1 MKKTNLLF
9 RSLLTLVCLV
19 ASFSFA
25 SAYTTVK
32 SIAEL
37 KNLADGAQFI
47 YEGKAMTTLHFYRY
61 NSPIPG
67 IFVQDDNKDVIFL
80 AHPNFLPTATWF
92 DDPNYNGYKM
102 HQGGT
107 IVTSFSGTFKKA
119 SGNNPDRVTFTED
132 DLEFIES
139 GSYGNP
145 IPYAEVTADELIAN
159 PSKYAYQVVKFTSD
173 VTKTGSGLYGTNYSV
188 NNAEGSLNVHL
199 SAQLDG
205 RSFPAGGTFYGMVDK
220 YGTGY
225 QFLILDRYHIEP
237 TKFFNLVDL
246 YNFVDNKNSLSVS
259 TVELEIVEPA
269 LVNFVARM
277 PMTSNYYI
285 QATTNGQTSA
295 LCVSAT
301 SRGNTFAAQ
310 VGDSIKGLKGFYSKL
325 SVEDGLY
332 KGSMFRIREE
342 NFSKVSVINSGNP
355 ISWQEQKVY
364 NILQTPE
371 MFESRLISLPVGEF
385 KLVNFTE
392 NNEVVERVAFVQFDG
407 DLRKQYDTIRV
418 QMAGGVDMTQFVGT
432 KAAIMGV
439 YDLSEAIAAGYPTII
454 LRDEND
460 IIGNKS
466 FASIGEMLAA
476 GQPLSTKVTYE
487 ITNPVLVTY
496 KHFSQNTQGDNEHM
510 CGLYVQ
516 DATGAILY
524 KTGQP
529 VENVN
534 PGDSIVGIKGAFQY
548 ERNVPGRQ
556 EHYIKGDAQNEITVV
571 NSGNPL
577 TPQVTTLDQIV
588 NDPMSFA
595 SRLVKIDNLET
606 TVKFGFSQGYP
617 YETQFI
623 YQNKS
628 TMNVVWDRL
637 YENMTAIGVVEY
649 GIMGYGLTIF
659 PIEVQNTVKDFD
671 GTCRRI
677 RDIKK
682 LASGTEFTYV
692 GNATTTFTDYE
703 NGILIQDYTGG
714 ILLKNA
720 KLGDNGTTKVK
731 SGMVITNIK
740 GKYQP
745 AKDDIIASIE
755 IADADIDNITI
766 LAEDCGFTCR
776 STDINVVQHF
786 YNKYLMGEALMLRGA
801 DIRESE
807 GSYVIVFAYNDGVND
822 VEVKVPAVAKG
833 AIDFSK
839 NLVVGYARKF
849 DGVLTFVMVSDEEP
863 EYTEPELP
871 ETPDPGVDVEN
882 VFAQHA
888 IYISAEGQLFA
899 PEALTISLY
908 DVNGRL
914 VVANESSVLNLTS
927 CNRGV
932 YLVRS
937 TYADGSIQIT
947 KVVR

>member
-1 MKKTNLLF
+1 
-9 RSLLTLVCLV
+9 V
-19 ASFSFA
+19 ASFTFA

-37 KNLADGAQFI
+37 KNLADGTQFI

-80 AHPNFLPTATWF
+80 AHANFMPTATWF

-145 IPYAEVTADELIAN
+145 IPYAEVTMDELIAN
-159 PSKYAYQVVKFTSD
+159 PSQYEYQVVKITAD
-173 VTKTGSGLYGTNYSV
+173 VTKTGTGLYATTYSFTNDVASMPI
-188 NNAEGSLNVHL
+188 HL

-205 RSFPAGGTFYGMVDK
+205 RSFPAGGTFYGMCDK
-220 YGTGY
+220 YGSGH
-225 QFLILDRYHIEP
+225 QFLILDRYHVEP
-237 TKFFNLVDL
+237 TKFYNLVDL
-246 YNFVDNKNSLSVS
+246 YNFVDDKNRSAVS
-259 TVELEIVEPA
+259 NVELEILEPA

-310 VGDSIKGLKGFYSKL
+310 AGDSIKGLKGYYSKL

-332 KGSMFRIREE
+332 KGSMFRIKEE

-355 ISWQEQKVY
+355 ISWQEQNVH
-364 NILQTPE
+364 NILLTPA

-392 NNEVVERVAFVQFDG
+392 NNEVVERIAFVQFDG
-407 DLRKQYDTIRV
+407 DLRKQYDTIRI
-418 QMAGGVDMTQFVGT
+418 QMAGGVDLTPYVGT
-432 KAAIMGV
+432 KAAIMGI

-466 FASIGEMLAA
+466 FASIGEMIAA

-510 CGLYVQ
+510 CGLYIQ

-548 ERNVPGRQ
+548 ENNVPGRQ
-556 EHYIKGDAQNEITVV
+556 EHYIKGNAQNVITVV

-588 NDPMSFA
+588 NDPMAFA
-595 SRLVKIDNLET
+595 SHLVRIDDLET

-628 TMNVVWDRL
+628 TMNVLWDRL
-637 YENMTAIGVVEY
+637 YENMTVIGVVEF

-659 PIEVQNTVKDFD
+659 PIEVKNTEEDFV
-671 GTCRRI
+671 GKCRRI
-677 RDIKK
+677 KDIKK
-682 LASGTEFTYV
+682 LAAGTEFTYV

-755 IADADIDNITI
+755 IEDANIDNINV

-786 YNKYLMGEALMLRGA
+786 YNKYLVGEALMLRGA
-801 DIRESE
+801 NIREND
-807 GSYVIVFAYNDGVND
+807 GSYEIIFAYNDGVND

-833 AIDFSK
+833 NIDFSK
-839 NLVVGYARKF
+839 NLIVGYARKF
-849 DGVLTFVMVSDEEP
+849 DGKLTFVMVDDEAP
-863 EYTEPELP
+863 IYTEPELP
-871 ETPDPGVDVEN
+871 ENPGSGDN
-882 VFAQHA
+882 PGGDTGNAIDNIMAQHA
-888 IYISAEGQLFA
+888 IYLSVDGLLCA
-899 PEALTISLY
+899 PEATNIAIYDANARLLMVNNAATINIAQL
-908 DVNGRL
+908 
-914 VVANESSVLNLTS
+914 
-927 CNRGV
+927 NRGV
-932 YLVRS
+932 YIVRS
-937 TYADGSIQIT
+937 TYADGSVQMT
-947 KVVR
+947 KIIR